1 MLKLHI
7 GCGLKY
13 KSDYVNIDAYN
24 DVVADEVMYAH
35 ELKYEDESVDL
46 IESFQLVEHLGYM
59 EAVLALGEW
68 FRVLKTN
75 SSIVVETPDIDKA
88 FELYLKSNDHAQKA
102 LILNWIYGIPKK
114 GYDHK
119 FCFPA
124 GLFRKL
130 LIESGFVDIIDNYHE
145 KTFGV
150 PSYTFIAKKPLDVNP
165 NNLVIHQ
172 LRKRLF
178 KEIDLFNGFDAANY
192 SMDFEK
198 FVLGH
203 TVDFAPRDFSVIT
216 FNELFTYCVT
226 FSLKAARILV
236 EESNR
241 VGIVRD
247 ERSKELLTR
256 IDLLES
262 IKFTEYLYQEWQK
275 SLFEHNNPEKA
286 TLIVIEIARNL
297 AKRAL
302 FDAVLDE
309 FKDHISQTFD
319 GKTFQPII
327 CQSVFSNFFIES
339 TLSQMFAKYIKGTAS
354 ADEVKICCALGI
366 NK

>member
-13 KSDYVNIDAYN
+13 KPGYVNIDAYS
-24 DVVADEVMYAH
+24 DVVADESMHGQALV
-35 ELKYEDESVDL
+35 YEDESVDL

-59 EAVLALGEW
+59 DTILALGEW

-88 FELYLKSNDHAQKA
+88 FELYLKSTDHAQKA

-124 GLFRKL
+124 GMFRKL

-165 NNLVIHQ
+165 NNIIVHK

-178 KEIDLFNGFDAANY
+178 EEIDLFNGADAANY
-192 SMDFEK
+192 RMDFEK

-203 TVDFAPRDFSVIT
+203 TVDFTPRDFSVIT
-216 FNELFTYCVT
+216 FNELFTNCITY
-226 FSLKAARILV
+226 SLTAARILV
-236 EESNR
+236 EEANKAG
-241 VGIVRD
+241 VIRD
-247 ERSKELLTR
+247 ERSTELLAR
-256 IDLLES
+256 IELLES
-262 IKFTEYLYQEWQK
+262 IKFTYYLYQEWQK
-275 SLFEHNNPEKA
+275 NLFKFNNPEKA
-286 TLIVIEIARNL
+286 TLISIETAKNL

-302 FDAVLDE
+302 FDNKLED
-309 FKDHISQTFD
+309 FKDHVSQTFQE
-319 GKTFQPII
+319 KEFKPVIS
-327 CQSVFSNFFIES
+327 QSFFSNFYIES
-339 TLSQMFAKYIKGTAS
+339 SLSKKFARYIKGTAS
-354 ADEVKICCALGI
+354 DEEVKICHSLGI